1 MALTSRDYK
10 LSYIFTSE
18 SVSEGHPDKIC
29 DQISDAIL
37 DECLKQD
44 KQSRVACETLVKNNT
59 VVLAGE
65 ISSKASIDHEK
76 IARDVV
82 KNIGYL
88 DQELGFS
95 YESFE
100 FINLLSQQSADIAKG
115 ISNLGSGD
123 QGLMFGYA
131 CKETKELMPLPISL
145 AHKLTMKHAEVRR
158 SSDNGLLP
166 DAKSQVS
173 VEYDLNYN
181 PKRIDSIVFSSQHS
195 KNLSLDKLRVLIR
208 EEIINKSLPTDL
220 LDTETKY
227 LINPAGEFNIGGPVG
242 DSGLTGRKI
251 IVDTYGGM
259 ARHGGGC
266 FSGKDPTKV
275 DRSAAYAL
283 RQVAKS
289 LVHAGLCSYCEVQSS
304 YAIGVVE
311 PTSIF
316 INTFESEQKPI
327 EEIQE
332 IVSESFDLTPAGIIE
347 NLNLLEP
354 IYQKTA
360 SYGHFGREDQGFSWE
375 DIKDL

>member
-1 MALTSRDYK
+1 M
-10 LSYIFTSE
+10 SYIFTSE

-82 KNIGYL
+82 KNIGYV

-131 CKETKELMPLPISL
+131 CKETKEFMPLPISL
-145 AHKLTMKHAEVRR
+145 AHKLTIKHAEVRR
-158 SSDNGLLP
+158 SCNDGLLP

-173 VEYDLNYN
+173 VEYDSNYR
-181 PKRIDSIVFSSQHS
+181 PKRIDSIVFSSQHT
-195 KNLSLDKLRVLIR
+195 KDLSLEKLRELIR
-208 EEIINKSLPTDL
+208 EEIINKSLPADL
-220 LDTETKY
+220 IDSETKY

-289 LVHAGLCSYCEVQSS
+289 LVSAGLCDYCEVQSS

-316 INTFESEQKPI
+316 INTFESEKKPI
-327 EEIQE
+327 EDIQA
-332 IVSESFDLTPAGIIE
+332 IVDESFDLTPAGIIN

-375 DIKDL
+375 DVKDI

>member
-1 MALTSRDYK
+1 MALTSRGYK

-82 KNIGYL
+82 KNIGYI

-95 YESFE
+95 CESFK

-145 AHKLTMKHAEVRR
+145 AHKLTMKHAEIR
-158 SSDNGLLP
+158 
-166 DAKSQVS
+166 
-173 VEYDLNYN
+173 
-181 PKRIDSIVFSSQHS
+181 
-195 KNLSLDKLRVLIR
+195 KN
-208 EEIINKSLPTDL
+208 
-220 LDTETKY
+220 
-227 LINPAGEFNIGGPVG
+227 
-242 DSGLTGRKI
+242 
-251 IVDTYGGM
+251 
-259 ARHGGGC
+259 
-266 FSGKDPTKV
+266 
-275 DRSAAYAL
+275 
-283 RQVAKS
+283 
-289 LVHAGLCSYCEVQSS
+289 
-304 YAIGVVE
+304 
-311 PTSIF
+311 
-316 INTFESEQKPI
+316 
-327 EEIQE
+327 
-332 IVSESFDLTPAGIIE
+332 
-347 NLNLLEP
+347 
-354 IYQKTA
+354 
-360 SYGHFGREDQGFSWE
+360 
-375 DIKDL
+375 

>member
-29 DQISDAIL
+29 DQISDAVL

-44 KQSRVACETLVKNNT
+44 KESRVACETLVKNNT

-65 ISSKASIDHEK
+65 ISSKASIDYEK

-82 KNIGYL
+82 KSIGYI
-88 DQELGFS
+88 DESLGFS
-95 YESFE
+95 YASFK
-100 FINLLSQQSADIAKG
+100 FINLLSQQSSDIARG

-145 AHKLTMKHAEVRR
+145 AHKLTMKHDEIRKN
-158 SSDNGLLP
+158 SDYGLLP

-173 VEYDLNYN
+173 VEYDSDYK
-181 PKRIDSIVFSSQHS
+181 PKRIDSVVFSSQHS
-195 KNLSLDKLRVLIR
+195 KDLSLDKLRDLIR
-208 EEIINKSLPTDL
+208 GEIINESLPSGL
-220 LDTETKY
+220 LDSKTKY

-259 ARHGGGC
+259 ARHGGGS

-289 LVHAGLCSYCEVQSS
+289 LVSADLCDYCEVQSS
-304 YAIGVVE
+304 YAIGVVK

-316 INTFESEQKPI
+316 INTFESEKKSI
-327 EEIQE
+327 EEIQA
-332 IVSESFDLTPAGIIE
+332 IVDESFDLTPAGIIN

-354 IYQKTA
+354 IYLKTA

-375 DIKDL
+375 DTKDL